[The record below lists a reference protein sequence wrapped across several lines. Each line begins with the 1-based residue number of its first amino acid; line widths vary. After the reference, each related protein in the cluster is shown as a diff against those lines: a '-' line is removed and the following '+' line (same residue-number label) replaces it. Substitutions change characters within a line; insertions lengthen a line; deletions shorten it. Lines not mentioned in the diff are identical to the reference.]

1 MENTGNQPKRF
12 CRKCLLQDMDE
23 GQYFDD
29 MRRYID
35 NLDEDL
41 KVSSQLY
48 DERLA
53 FCRKCDNL
61 ISGMCRVCGCFVEM
75 RAVMKKNGCPGFRR
89 NGEKEEPA

>member
-1 MENTGNQPKRF
+1 MENTGNQSRRF

-29 MRRYID
+29 MRKYIE
-35 NLDEDL
+35 NLDADL
-41 KVSSQLY
+41 KVTSELY

-53 FCRKCDNL
+53 FCRECDNL

-75 RAVMKKNGCPGFRR
+75 RAVMKKNSCPGMPS
-89 NGEKEEPA
+89 KW